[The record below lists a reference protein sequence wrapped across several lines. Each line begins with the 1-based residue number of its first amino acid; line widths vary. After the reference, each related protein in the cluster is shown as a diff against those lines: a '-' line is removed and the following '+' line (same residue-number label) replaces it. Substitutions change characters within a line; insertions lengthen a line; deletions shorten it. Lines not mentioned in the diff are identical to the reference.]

1 MTDEEI
7 TIARIVEEKK
17 EERDEEDDLIELRTV
32 EEMVPR

>member
-17 EERDEEDDLIELRTV
+17 EERDEDDDLIELRTV
-32 EEMVPR
+32 EEIVPR